1 MAKAGRRSNGEG
13 SIDTDERGRFVGRVM
28 VAGHRRKVY
37 GRTRAEVLEK
47 LRELDRTPLRDT
59 VKVGE
64 LVDRVLALEVG
75 RIEHAG
81 GNPET
86 LKWRRRML
94 AHFDGLRRRPLA
106 NLRSADVGATLE
118 AMARAGLSRST
129 ITRARIEFA
138 AVLEW
143 ARNEGLIA
151 KNVAKSAG
159 MPAGITETRERRSLT
174 LDELG
179 RVRAAAVGSRLEQVL
194 EVAVGLCL
202 RPGELG
208 ALRWCD
214 IDAGAGTVRIEHALA
229 ADGSLAAP
237 KTPKSRATLKAPPSV
252 MAALEAQRSALV
264 RLRERRLA
272 AGQPWANLDLV
283 FPTRSGTPTDQRN
296 LAAQLAV
303 VSRHAAVSP
312 SISPNELRHT
322 GASLLLA
329 QGLSKTAVARFLRH
343 TSTRMLDTRYGHELG
358 PAIDIGADD
367 VLAFVAL

>member
-1 MAKAGRRSNGEG
+1 M
-13 SIDTDERGRFVGRVM
+13 
-28 VAGHRRKVY
+28 
-37 GRTRAEVLEK
+37 
-47 LRELDRTPLRDT
+47 
-59 VKVGE
+59 
-64 LVDRVLALEVG
+64 
-75 RIEHAG
+75 
-81 GNPET
+81 
-86 LKWRRRML
+86 
-94 AHFDGLRRRPLA
+94 
-106 NLRSADVGATLE
+106 
-118 AMARAGLSRST
+118 
-129 ITRARIEFA
+129 
-138 AVLEW
+138 LEW

-174 LDELG
+174 LDEPG
-179 RVRAAAVGSRLEQVL
+179 AFAAAVGSRLEQVL

-202 RPGELG
+202 RPGEPRRAQVVRHRRRRRHG
-208 ALRWCD
+208 ADPTR
-214 IDAGAGTVRIEHALA
+214 ASPPTA
-229 ADGSLAAP
+229 SLAAP

-283 FPTRSGTPTDQRN
+283 FPTRSGTPTDHRN